1 MRFSILDIIPIL
13 TLWAAD
19 RFLRAPLAFLTVE
32 AALALKKAS
41 DDLAEQYD
49 AYRPQTAVEHF
60 KGRAE
65 DPCDTKM
72 KEYFYPDMDKV
83 DMLTMWYIAERSSH
97 SRGSTVDLTMV
108 AMTTEQEVDMGS
120 IFDFFGELSHAEKTI
135 GLTEAQS
142 ENRRILRS
150 TMSLASC
157 LRNGD
162 HRKGLQKTEC

>member
-1 MRFSILDIIPIL
+1 M
-13 TLWAAD
+13 
-19 RFLRAPLAFLTVE
+19 E

-108 AMTTEQEVDMGS
+108 DMIRGRKQTWAVFS
-120 IFDFFGELSHAEKTI
+120 TFSARSHTP
-135 GLTEAQS
+135 
-142 ENRRILRS
+142 RRL
-150 TMSLASC
+150 
-157 LRNGD
+157 
-162 HRKGLQKTEC
+162 